1 MSGNLHDRLRRLDT
15 CAVSDALDKLELE
28 GAVTGFT
35 QFSGHGKISGRVI
48 TVTLGPGRA
57 STAPPRHLCAGAIES
72 SEPGDVIVVEHRSG
86 VVCGGWGGL
95 LSLGAKVKGVSGV
108 IVEGYARDI
117 EDCRAVDFPVFARSV
132 TMRTARGRI
141 VERGFNEAIQVGD
154 IRVRPGD
161 YVVADAS
168 GAVFVAADQADR
180 VLAEAERI
188 AAREAAMSKAIL
200 DGKPIGQVMGAGYE
214 HMLSER
220 E

>member
-15 CAVSDALDKLELE
+15 CAVSDALDKLELA

-48 TVTLGPGRA
+48 TVTLGPGSA
-57 STAPPRHLCAGAIES
+57 SAAPSRHLCAGAIES

-95 LSLGAKVKGVSGV
+95 LSLGAKVKGVAGV

-117 EDCRAVDFPVFARSV
+117 EDCRAVDFPVFARAV

-141 VERGFNEAIQVGD
+141 VERAFNEAIQVGD

-200 DGKPIGQVMGAGYE
+200 DGKPIGQVMGADYE